1 MEFCE
6 RNELDT
12 ELAALLTKLYLAI
25 HAVQRTKSSSLA
37 ALPFSDIDND
47 DFKQLFEKEPDYG
60 FTEAEFDAAVDWFDL
75 NFYKMFK
82 FPAPPRITDKTMP
95 FSDID
100 NDDLHELF
108 PKTPKNYDIAYDEDG
123 EWSYYR
129 GEWLLS
135 CPAGHNPLDYPMY
148 DDYDDPRDI
157 DY

>member
-6 RNELDT
+6 RNELDM

-25 HAVQRTKSSSLA
+25 ASQTTALA
-37 ALPFSDIDND
+37 TMPFSDIDND
-47 DFKQLFEKEPDYG
+47 DFKELFEKTPDYG
-60 FTEAEFDAAVDWFDL
+60 FTEAEFDAAVDWFNID
-75 NFYKMFK
+75 FYNQFK
-82 FPAPPRITDKTMP
+82 FPAPPALPRIDMP

-108 PKTPKNYDIAYDEDG
+108 QKNPKNYDIAYDEDG

-135 CPAGHNPLDYPMY
+135 CPAGYNPLDYPLI
-148 DDYDDPRDI
+148 DDYDDPRDL
-157 DY
+157 D

>member
-1 MEFCE
+1 MDFCA
-6 RNELDT
+6 RNELDM

-25 HAVQRTKSSSLA
+25 DAAHKTKALA
-37 ALPFSDIDND
+37 AMPFSDIDND
-47 DFKQLFEKEPDYG
+47 DFKQLFEKTPDYG
-60 FTEAEFDAAVDWFDL
+60 FTEAEFDAAVEWFDL
-75 NFYKMFK
+75 NFYTEFR
-82 FPAPPRITDKTMP
+82 FPAPPRITSNMP

-108 PKTPKNYDIAYDEDG
+108 PKNPKNYDIAYDEDG

>member
-6 RNELDT
+6 RNELDA
-12 ELAALLTKLYLAI
+12 ELAAMLTKLYLAI
-25 HAVQRTKSSSLA
+25 HAKPIET
-37 ALPFSDIDND
+37 
-47 DFKQLFEKEPDYG
+47 PDYD
-60 FTEAEFDAAVDWFDL
+60 FTEAEIDSAVDWFNID
-75 NFYKMFK
+75 FYHNFK
-82 FPAPPRITDKTMP
+82 FPAPPRITDNTMP

-108 PKTPKNYDIAYDEDG
+108 PKNPKNYDIAYDEDG

-157 DY
+157 D

>member
-6 RNELDT
+6 RNELDM
-12 ELAALLTKLYLAI
+12 ELALLLTKIYLAI
-25 HAVQRTKSSSLA
+25 ASRTTALA
-37 ALPFSDIDND
+37 TMPFSDIDND
-47 DFKQLFEKEPDYG
+47 ELKKLFETPDYG
-60 FTEAEFDAAVDWFDL
+60 FTEAEFDAAVDWF
-75 NFYKMFK
+75 NIEFFKEFK
-82 FPAPPRITDKTMP
+82 FPAPPALPRIDMP

-108 PKTPKNYDIAYDEDG
+108 QKNPKNYDIAYDEDG

-135 CPAGHNPLDYPMY
+135 CPAGYNPLDYPLI
-148 DDYDDPRDI
+148 DDYDDPL

>member
-6 RNELDT
+6 RNELDS

-25 HAVQRTKSSSLA
+25 HAAHKTKGLA
-37 ALPFSDIDND
+37 DMPFSDIDND
-47 DFKQLFEKEPDYG
+47 EFKQLFEKTPDYG

-75 NFYKMFK
+75 DFYKMFR

-95 FSDID
+95 FSDIN
-100 NDDLHELF
+100 NDDLNELF

-129 GEWLLS
+129 GKWLLS
-135 CPAGHNPLDYPMY
+135 CPAGHNPLDYPMI

>member
-6 RNELDT
+6 RNELDM

-25 HAVQRTKSSSLA
+25 HAARKTNALA
-37 ALPFSDIDND
+37 AMPFSDIDND
-47 DFKQLFEKEPDYG
+47 DFKELFEKTPDYG
-60 FTEAEFDAAVDWFDL
+60 FTEAEFDAAVDWFNID
-75 NFYKMFK
+75 FYNQFK
-82 FPAPPRITDKTMP
+82 FPAPPALPCIAMP

-100 NDDLHELF
+100 NDDLTELF
-108 PKTPKNYDIAYDEDG
+108 PKNPKNYDIAYDEDG

-135 CPAGHNPLDYPMY
+135 CPAGYNPLDYPLI

-157 DY
+157 Y